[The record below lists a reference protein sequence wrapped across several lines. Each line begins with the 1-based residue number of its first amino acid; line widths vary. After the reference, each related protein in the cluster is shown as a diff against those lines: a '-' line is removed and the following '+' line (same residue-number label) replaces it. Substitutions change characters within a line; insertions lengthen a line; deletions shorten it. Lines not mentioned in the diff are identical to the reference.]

1 MRRNKHNGK
10 GRVRALLVLCAVVFA
25 LFLVR
30 LAWMQFAMAGY
41 YDEKVAEASTTRY
54 SYTVPAARGDILDRN
69 GQVLAQDTPVWDVYL
84 KYPAPSGSS
93 IEAAARQT
101 LDILQLSGGEDVE
114 TQLAAFCSSVSA
126 GEYLLA
132 SGVSA
137 ADTALLYQAGLVE
150 SGALRLSPAGAR
162 TWPDGT
168 LLPAVEADMKEGPHN
183 TQNAMATLTKFLYWR
198 YQAGGY
204 PLAACSF
211 DNCSHNGQTLHNSVA
226 EIAEAWCRNG
236 QVEQGFVDWLNDESK
251 VSFPWSMIDKIVPR
265 PSKVVEESLTADGI
279 EGMEAIV
286 TKKGGYTAAFVN
298 AERPQYLVI
307 EDKFPNGRPPLDKVG
322 VIFCDR
328 ETVNK
333 TERMKVTTCLNP
345 LHTAMSVNGCML
357 GYTKIA
363 DEMKDP
369 DIVALV
375 KRLGYVEGLPVVT
388 DPGIV
393 SPKAFLDEV
402 VEQRL
407 PNVFMP
413 DDPRRIA
420 TDTSQKVGVRFGET
434 IKSYVASG
442 RDFDTLVSIP
452 LALAGWMRYLL
463 AVNDAGEEMEVSD
476 DPLKE
481 TLQAQL
487 KGIVWNDPAS
497 YSGQLRP
504 ILSNA
509 SIFGVD
515 LTTTPL
521 ADKIEKIFVE
531 ELAGPGSVRA
541 TLQKYLANA

>member
-1 MRRNKHNGK
+1 MKLN
-10 GRVRALLVLCAVVFA
+10 RASLADKAGWAAAHVA
-25 LFLVR
+25 LP
-30 LAWMQFAMAGY
+30 Q
-41 YDEKVAEASTTRY
+41 YDVAAVAEATKKAPTWVHFGTGNIFRAY
-54 SYTVPAARGDILDRN
+54 IAALAQRMLNEGLTDKGLLMANTNDPAILDI
-69 GQVLAQDTPVWDVYL
+69 AYTPFDNLCIAVTLNPD
-84 KYPAPSGSS
+84 ATTSREIIGSIAEGIKADS
-93 IEAAARQT
+93 SNEAAMARFKEVFT
-101 LDILQLSGGEDVE
+101 DPGLQMLSFTITEKG
-114 TQLAAFCSSVSA
+114 
-126 GEYLLA
+126 YK
-132 SGVSA
+132 
-137 ADTALLYQAGLVE
+137 LYN
-150 SGALRLSPAGAR
+150 
-162 TWPDGT
+162 PDGT

-183 TQNAMATLTKFLYWR
+183 TKNAMATLTKFLYWR

-204 PLAACSF
+204 PLAVCSF
-211 DNCSHNGQTLHNSVA
+211 DNCSHNGETFHNSVA
-226 EIAEAWCRNG
+226 EIAETWCKNG
-236 QVEQGFVDWLNDESK
+236 LVEQGFVDWLNDESK

-322 VIFCDR
+322 VMFCDR

-333 TERMKVTTCLNP
+333 VERMKVTTCLNP
-345 LHTAMSVNGCML
+345 LHTAMSVNGCLL

-363 DEMKDP
+363 DEMKDA

-388 DPGIV
+388 DPGIIK
-393 SPKAFLDEV
+393 PKDFLDEV

-434 IKSYVASG
+434 IKSYLAQG
-442 RDFDTLVSIP
+442 RDLNSLVSVP

-463 AVNDAGEEMEVSD
+463 GINDEGQEMEVSD

-487 KGIVWNDPAS
+487 QGIVWNDPAS
-497 YSGQLRP
+497 YHSQLRP

-521 ADKIEKIFVE
+521 AEKIEKIFVE
-531 ELAGPGSVRA
+531 ELAGPGAVRV
-541 TLQKYLANA
+541 TLKKYLAE

>member
-1 MRRNKHNGK
+1 MKLN
-10 GRVRALLVLCAVVFA
+10 RASLADKAGWAAVNVA
-25 LFLVR
+25 LPQYDV
-30 LAWMQFAMAGY
+30 AAMA
-41 YDEKVAEASTTRY
+41 ETTKAAPTWVHFGTGNIFRAY
-54 SYTVPAARGDILDRN
+54 IAALAQRMLNEGLTDKGLLMANTNDPAILDI
-69 GQVLAQDTPVWDVYL
+69 AY
-84 KYPAPSGSS
+84 APFDNLCIAVTLNPDATTSREIIGSIAEGVKADS
-93 IEAAARQT
+93 TNEAAMARFKEIFT
-101 LDILQLSGGEDVE
+101 DPGLQMLSFTVTEKGYK
-114 TQLAAFCSSVSA
+114 LHN
-126 GEYLLA
+126 
-132 SGVSA
+132 
-137 ADTALLYQAGLVE
+137 
-150 SGALRLSPAGAR
+150 
-162 TWPDGT
+162 PDGS
-168 LLPAVEADMKEGPHN
+168 LLPAVEADMKEGPHM
-183 TQNAMATLTKFLYWR
+183 TKNAMSTLTKFLYWR
-198 YQAGGY
+198 WQAGGA
-204 PLAACSF
+204 PIAVCSF
-211 DNCSHNGQTLHNSVA
+211 DNCSHNGETFHKSVA
-226 EIAEAWCRNG
+226 TVAKAWVDNG
-236 QVEQGFVDWLNDESK
+236 LVEPEFAAWLDDESK

-328 ETVNK
+328 DTVNK
-333 TERMKVTTCLNP
+333 VERMKVTTCLNP
-345 LHTAMSVNGCML
+345 LHTAMSVNGCLL

-363 DEMKDP
+363 DEMKDE

-375 KRLGYVEGLPVVT
+375 TRLGYVEGLPVVT

-393 SPKAFLDEV
+393 NPKAFLDEV

-434 IKSYVASG
+434 IESYIASG
-442 RDFDTLVSIP
+442 SDLNSLVSVP

-481 TLQAQL
+481 TLQEQL
-487 KGIVWNDPAS
+487 KGIVWNDPTS
-497 YSGQLRP
+497 YKGQLKP
-504 ILSNA
+504 ILANA
-509 SIFGVD
+509 HIFGVD

-521 ADKIEKIFVE
+521 AEKIEAIFVE
-531 ELAGPGSVRA
+531 ELAGPGAVRA
-541 TLQKYLANA
+541 TLKKYLAQ

>member
-1 MRRNKHNGK
+1 MERMKLN
-10 GRVRALLVLCAVVFA
+10 RASLADKAGWAAVNVA
-25 LFLVR
+25 LPQYDV
-30 LAWMQFAMAGY
+30 AAMA
-41 YDEKVAEASTTRY
+41 ETTKAAPTWVHFGTGNIFRAY
-54 SYTVPAARGDILDRN
+54 IAALAQRMLNEGLTDKGLLMANTNDPAILDI
-69 GQVLAQDTPVWDVYL
+69 AY
-84 KYPAPSGSS
+84 APFDNLCIAVTLNPDATTSREIIGSIAEGVKADS
-93 IEAAARQT
+93 TNEAAMARFKEIFT
-101 LDILQLSGGEDVE
+101 DPGLQMLSFTVTEKGYK
-114 TQLAAFCSSVSA
+114 LHN
-126 GEYLLA
+126 
-132 SGVSA
+132 
-137 ADTALLYQAGLVE
+137 
-150 SGALRLSPAGAR
+150 
-162 TWPDGT
+162 PDGS
-168 LLPAVEADMKEGPHN
+168 LLPAVEADMKEGPHM
-183 TQNAMATLTKFLYWR
+183 TKNAMSTLTKFLYWR
-198 YQAGGY
+198 WQAGGA
-204 PLAACSF
+204 PIAVCSF
-211 DNCSHNGQTLHNSVA
+211 DNCSHNGETFHKSVA
-226 EIAEAWCRNG
+226 TVAKAWVDNG
-236 QVEQGFVDWLNDESK
+236 LVEPEFAAWLDDESK

-328 ETVNK
+328 DTVNK
-333 TERMKVTTCLNP
+333 VERMKVTTCLNP
-345 LHTAMSVNGCML
+345 LHTAMSVNGCLL

-363 DEMKDP
+363 DEMKDE

-375 KRLGYVEGLPVVT
+375 TRLGYVEGLPVVT

-393 SPKAFLDEV
+393 NPKAFLDEV

-434 IKSYVASG
+434 IKSYIASG
-442 RDFDTLVSIP
+442 KDLNSLVSVP

-481 TLQAQL
+481 TLQEQL
-487 KGIVWNDPAS
+487 KGIVWNDPTS
-497 YSGQLRP
+497 YKGQLKP
-504 ILSNA
+504 ILANA
-509 SIFGVD
+509 HIFGVD

-521 ADKIEKIFVE
+521 AEKIEAIFVE
-531 ELAGPGSVRA
+531 ELAGPGAVRA
-541 TLQKYLANA
+541 TLKKYLAQ